1 MPDHVPSCQIVMR
14 WRERC
19 SRVVIENPAHL
30 CQRIP
35 ENRAPLYY
43 PEEPVVLRPA
53 IDTPQEEAERAER
66 YARWPIYDPPWEVTN
81 WEGDIRPLE
90 GYDAWL
96 QEQEEARA
104 RWEEEFPPYEGL
116 EDEMYSSEDEEE
128 VYESNEEQVE
138 EPLVLPYP
146 DEEEDRD
153 FFLDEMIF

>member
-1 MPDHVPSCQIVMR
+1 MQAMNIQF
-14 WRERC
+14 W
-19 SRVVIENPAHL
+19 SRRFSVGKLFFFFVFL
-30 CQRIP
+30 Q
-35 ENRAPLYY
+35 
-43 PEEPVVLRPA
+43 
-53 IDTPQEEAERAER
+53 
-66 YARWPIYDPPWEVTN
+66 
-81 WEGDIRPLE
+81 
-90 GYDAWL
+90 L